1 MSERNE
7 FYISQ
12 RDSQLINLIFELR
25 NPYDSN
31 GNLIRE
37 YDDRISRAAVPY
49 DNARQLFLEY
59 DNFNSA
65 QMNEETFVP
74 FLNYPVQ
81 KQLSY
86 AQKKALYD
94 SYANVSTRKFGFL
107 SSI

>member
-1 MSERNE
+1 
-7 FYISQ
+7 
-12 RDSQLINLIFELR
+12 
-25 NPYDSN
+25 
-31 GNLIRE
+31 
-37 YDDRISRAAVPY
+37 
-49 DNARQLFLEY
+49 
-59 DNFNSA
+59 
-65 QMNEETFVP
+65 MNEETFVP